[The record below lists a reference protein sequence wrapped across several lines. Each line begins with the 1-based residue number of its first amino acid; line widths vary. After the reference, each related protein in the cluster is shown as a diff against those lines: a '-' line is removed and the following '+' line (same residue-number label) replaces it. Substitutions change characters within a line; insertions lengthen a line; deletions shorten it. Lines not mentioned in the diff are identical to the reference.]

1 MEFKIAAQMYTLR
14 DHMQTP
20 EQMKETIKKVKDM
33 GYNAVQISG
42 IGNVDEIKAKAI
54 ADITKEL
61 RLKVCATH
69 ISLDQLQN
77 EIDWVIKFH
86 KLWDCKYV
94 GIGSMSDEYRISKEK
109 YIEFARMANKIGK
122 KLKENDLVF
131 IYHNHRFE
139 FEKFED
145 KIGMDILYE
154 YFDPK
159 YVQFEI
165 DTYWIQ
171 AGGAKPAE
179 WIRKV
184 DGRMKVVH
192 FKDMTIKNNEQIFG
206 EIGSGNLDWDE
217 IIKACKETKVEWAA
231 VERDSGDK
239 DAFLSLKESY
249 DYLYSKGLE

>member
-1 MEFKIAAQMYTLR
+1 MDFKIAAQMFTLR
-14 DHMQTP
+14 EYMQTP
-20 EQMKETIKKVKDM
+20 EDMKETLKKVKDM
-33 GYNAVQISG
+33 GYKAVQISG
-42 IGNVDEIKAKAI
+42 IGNVDETKANAI

-109 YIEFARMANKIGK
+109 YIEFAQMANKIGQ
-122 KLKENDLVF
+122 KLKENNLVL

-139 FEKFED
+139 FEKFEN
-145 KIGMDILYE
+145 KVGMEILYE
-154 YFDPK
+154 YFDPQ

-171 AGGAKPAE
+171 AGGANPSE

-184 DGRMKVVH
+184 DGRMGVVH
-192 FKDMTIKNNEQIFG
+192 FKDMAIRNNEQIFG

-217 IIKACKETKVEWAA
+217 IIKACKETDVEWAA

-249 DYLYSKGLE
+249 DYLHSKGLE